1 MDKEDRVVLG
11 NLPSV
16 KLDSP
21 TIFQVSNALC
31 VLICVEIPGSSP
43 NRRFLLGRLFTDLK
57 IAGLTQPQ
65 NWPQRRAEDRAS

>member
-21 TIFQVSNALC
+21 TNLPREQRALC
-31 VLICVEIPGSSP
+31 INLCCNSRLIP
-43 NRRFLLGRLFTDLK
+43 NRRFLLRPALHRF
-57 IAGLTQPQ
+57 
-65 NWPQRRAEDRAS
+65 EDRRSMECGWAAL